1 MSPRTGHT
9 VESSR
14 VGTVARSATPPDEVA
29 QHNQPQSVSPAIL
42 RPVEKET
49 KRFAGA
55 AQHLRAKRPKCDV
68 RASDGAD
75 RL

>member
-1 MSPRTGHT
+1 M
-9 VESSR
+9 
-14 VGTVARSATPPDEVA
+14 GTVVRSAKPPDEVA
-29 QHNQPQSVSPAIL
+29 QHNQPPSVSLAIL

-49 KRFAGA
+49 KRFVGA
-55 AQHLRAKRPKCDV
+55 AQHLRAKRPEWDV